1 MLLNLILA
9 QGTHFSQIFQIS
21 FRCDA
26 SPNPAETPQNP
37 CRIALPR
44 RFSASVPPGEPTEST
59 GETPAG
65 RNPDAPGSD
74 ARTFCKNLAAR
85 LHRPREKRIC
95 AFARKKRRPCVHFEK
110 KHYLCPPKSGEM
122 QEWLNWPAWKASKPP
137 KGFRGSN
144 PLLSAKR
151 FRADRCR
158 FMQRFFLFDF
168 RKPESAESIE
178 IMLRRRKRAE
188 FQFRSFSF
196 LPSRLSTKPRIRNR
210 LRFRMCNNPNRLTA
224 RAIL

>member
-26 SPNPAETPQNP
+26 SPNPAETLQNP

-44 RFSASVPPGEPTEST
+44 RFSASAPPGEPTEST

-122 QEWLNWPAWKASKPP
+122 QEWLNWPAWKASKRQ
-137 KGFRGSN
+137 KRFRGSN
-144 PLLSAKR
+144 PLLSAER
-151 FRADRCR
+151 
-158 FMQRFFLFDF
+158 
-168 RKPESAESIE
+168 
-178 IMLRRRKRAE
+178 
-188 FQFRSFSF
+188 
-196 LPSRLSTKPRIRNR
+196 
-210 LRFRMCNNPNRLTA
+210 
-224 RAIL
+224 